1 MSSAF
6 RVSWQ
11 SDLVDESIGAFMINL
26 LEAVIIVLVV
36 ITIAMGW
43 RMGIIIGTALV
54 LTILGTFIFMA
65 IMGIDLQRVSLG
77 ALVIALGMMVDNAIV
92 VADNTSVAIKRGIKR
107 RKAALQSA
115 TKPAIALLGAT
126 FVAVVAFYPIYSAK
140 ADAGE
145 YASSLFTVV
154 GISLLFSWV
163 ISITVTPLMCMD
175 MLPEPKR
182 KAKDGEDQ
190 DEYGSA
196 FFRGYRWILEKAIRF
211 RALTIAGIVAL
222 FILSNIVFNWV
233 DRVFFTDATRTQF
246 MIDY

>member
-92 VADNTSVAIKRGIKR
+92 VADNTSVAIKRERHQTGDRPSGSHLCR
-107 RKAALQSA
+107 RGGFLSDILGQSRC
-115 TKPAIALLGAT
+115 G
-126 FVAVVAFYPIYSAK
+126 
-140 ADAGE
+140 
-145 YASSLFTVV
+145 
-154 GISLLFSWV
+154 
-163 ISITVTPLMCMD
+163 
-175 MLPEPKR
+175 
-182 KAKDGEDQ
+182 
-190 DEYGSA
+190 
-196 FFRGYRWILEKAIRF
+196 
-211 RALTIAGIVAL
+211 
-222 FILSNIVFNWV
+222 
-233 DRVFFTDATRTQF
+233 
-246 MIDY
+246 